1 MLLASW
7 TTVSLARA
15 DEAALQARLEA
26 LGALTESETDLG
38 AAARAAIARA
48 AGDHARGDEASRA
61 RAERIADAT
70 ISLIERRRARADAA
84 TRLEAARRDAE
95 AMQQRVRDARAAASS
110 DASER
115 ARLAPPTGGP

>member
-1 MLLASW
+1 MLVASSYA
-7 TTVSLARA
+7 SLARA

-48 AGDHARGDEASRA
+48 EGDHARGDEAARA

-70 ISLIERRRARADAA
+70 ISLLERRRARADAA

-95 AMQQRVRDARAAASS
+95 AMQQRVQEARAAASS
-110 DASER
+110 DAAER
-115 ARLAPPTGGP
+115 ARLAPPDGTP